1 MVKSEG
7 NRCQRNCFNCPICTA
22 PLSVNTIETENGG
35 MPQGS
40 FVLAC
45 AYCNWSSLEIGIQF
59 DKPNNITGQLSK
71 LKNGRVPITSQR
83 GGRHIAAGEGSE
95 RRQQRAEEGEKLGP
109 EEQFAN
115 LKSFYTS
122 QLNDPS
128 LNPLMTPSGDYG
140 YSSPNALA
148 RIMSMYTGLGNYGKK
163 AKAKSTV
170 MREAYGTEEGV
181 KILDPSEDADAI
193 LKMKQ
198 LGWDGMTSV
207 AQRSAQTH
215 PSRFLDNVR
224 PVATLLRTKR
234 SKRCRTCRHILVKPE
249 SKIQSTRFR
258 IRLVAL
264 NYVPSMTLKPLQP
277 ASTNLEALRP
287 LTTMQLLLTLSNPLF
302 DPVRITLATP
312 SYTPGRFQSKV
323 TILCPQFDIG
333 ANTDVWDEALSGGS
347 RSERSRRTTNDSSEG
362 EKQAE
367 AGKVWD
373 KGRNWTTVVLE
384 IATSSLHS
392 LSKGPSTVGA
402 NDTPEELEEDEDVL
416 EIPMFVRI
424 EYETEPTG
432 DEGGNVDKG
441 RKEKRELAY
450 WGVVGVGRIV

>member
-1 MVKSEG
+1 M
-7 NRCQRNCFNCPICTA
+7 QH
-22 PLSVNTIETENGG
+22 
-35 MPQGS
+35 GS
-40 FVLAC
+40 WVLAC

-59 DKPNNITGQLSK
+59 DKPNNITGQLGK
-71 LKNGRVPITSQR
+71 LKNGHAPLTSQR
-83 GGRHIAAGEGSE
+83 GGRELAAASDDTGQKMQRSE
-95 RRQQRAEEGEKLGP
+95 EQENMGP

-128 LNPLMTPSGDYG
+128 ANPLMTPSGDYG

-148 RIMSMYTGLGNYGKK
+148 RIMSMYTGLGSYGKK
-163 AKAKSTV
+163 TKVKSTV

-181 KILDPSEDADAI
+181 KILNPAEDADAI
-193 LKMKQ
+193 LKMKE

-215 PSRFLDNVR
+215 PARLLDGMR
-224 PVATLLRTKR
+224 PVATLLQTKR

-264 NYVPSMTLKPLQP
+264 NYVPSITLKPLQP
-277 ASTNLEALRP
+277 ASSNLEALSP
-287 LTTMQLLLTLSNPLF
+287 LKTMQLLLTLSNPLF

-312 SYTPGRFQSKV
+312 SYTPGRFQTKV

-347 RSERSRRTTNDSSEG
+347 RNDRSGRTNNDLSGG

-384 IATSSLHS
+384 IATPSFHSS
-392 LSKGPSTVGA
+392 SKGVGTTGA
-402 NDTPEELEEDEDVL
+402 IETPEEIEEDEDVL

-424 EYETEPTG
+424 EYEAEPTG
-432 DEGGNVDKG
+432 DDGGNADKG
-441 RKEKRELAY
+441 KKEKRELAY
-450 WGVVGVGRIV
+450 WCVIGVGRIV